1 MTRLPNGNVLL
12 IVWDRIMT
20 EEAIAAGRRPEMT
33 GDKHLLPDS
42 LIEIKPTGKTT
53 GEIVWEW
60 HVWDHLIQDID
71 KSKPNYGEIAE
82 HPELIDINY
91 SQDTITPMLNRP
103 DDLAKLRSLGY
114 IGGGPEPAKSV
125 DAKKK
130 PGDDK
135 SKAADE
141 KPKTDGDKPKASNA
155 QTADAKPNGSSPDA
169 GPPGDPQRSAQGGP
183 AGPGGRG
190 QGGPGGRGP
199 GGPGGM

>member
-1 MTRLPNGNVLL
+1 DKKTA
-12 IVWDRIMT
+12 
-20 EEAIAAGRRPEMT
+20 EETVAAGRKPGTVR
-33 GDKHLLPDS
+33 GQFLPDCI
-42 LIEIKPTGKTT
+42 LEIKPTGKTT

-71 KSKPNYGEIAE
+71 KTKPNYGEIAE

-114 IGGGPEPAKSV
+114 IGGGPDPAKSA
-125 DAKKK
+125 DAKKA

-141 KPKTDGDKPKASNA
+141 KPKTDGNKSKPADAK
-155 QTADAKPNGSSPDA
+155 TADTKPNGSSPDA
-169 GPPGDPQRSAQGGP
+169 GPPGD
-183 AGPGGRG
+183 
-190 QGGPGGRGP
+190 
-199 GGPGGM
+199 